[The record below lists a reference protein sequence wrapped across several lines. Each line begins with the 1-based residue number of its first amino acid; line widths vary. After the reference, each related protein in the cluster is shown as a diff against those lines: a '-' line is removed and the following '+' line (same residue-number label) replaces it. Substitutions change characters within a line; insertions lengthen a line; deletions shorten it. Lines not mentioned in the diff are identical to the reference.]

1 MAGETDLQTLLGG
14 LNPVLQPEPYVFV
27 SILVL
32 DPEVFIRLDPKMMFR
47 EKEGVTL
54 VLPQAVA
61 DAEGFAYETVFN
73 CITCE
78 IHSSL
83 EAVGLTAAMSEA
95 LNKVSISA
103 NVIAA
108 FYHDHIFVPQGD
120 ALNAISALQSLTADY
135 K

>member
-1 MAGETDLQTLLGG
+1 MAGEKDLKKLLNG
-14 LNPVLQPEPYVFV
+14 LNPVLQPESWVFV
-27 SILVL
+27 SVLVL
-32 DPEVFIRLDPKMMFR
+32 DPEVFVRLDPKMMFR

-54 VLPQAVA
+54 VLLQSVA

-83 EAVGLTAAMSEA
+83 EAVGLTAVMSQA
-95 LNKVSISA
+95 LTKVGISS

-108 FYHDHIFVPQGD
+108 FYHDHIFVPEAD
-120 ALNAISALQSLTADY
+120 AARAIEALKTLTAEHS
-135 K
+135 

>member
-1 MAGETDLQTLLGG
+1 MTGETDLNTLLGG
-14 LNPVLQPEPYVFV
+14 LNPVLQPESWVFV

-32 DPEVFIRLDPKMMFR
+32 DPEVFVRLDPKVMFR
-47 EKEGVTL
+47 EKEGVAL
-54 VLPQAVA
+54 VLLQSVA

-83 EAVGLTAAMSEA
+83 EAVGLTAAMSKA
-95 LNKVSISA
+95 LTEQGISS

-108 FYHDHIFVPQGD
+108 FYHDHIFVPQVD
-120 ALNAISALQSLTADY
+120 AKRAIAALKALTAEHS
-135 K
+135 

>member
-1 MAGETDLQTLLGG
+1 MAGETDLNTLLSG
-14 LNPVLQPEPYVFV
+14 LTPVLQPESWVFV

-32 DPEVFIRLDPKMMFR
+32 DPVVFTRLEPKVTFR

-54 VLPQAVA
+54 VLLQSVA
-61 DAEGFAYETVFN
+61 DAEGFAYDTVFN

-83 EAVGLTAAMSEA
+83 EAVGLTAAMSNA
-95 LNKVSISA
+95 LSQEGISA

-108 FYHDHIFVPQGD
+108 FYHDHIFVPQAD
-120 ALNAISALQSLTADY
+120 AERAIAALKALTAEHR
-135 K
+135 

>member
-1 MAGETDLQTLLGG
+1 MVGETDLTTLLTG
-14 LNPVLQPEPYVFV
+14 LKPVLNPEPYVFV
-27 SILVL
+27 SVLVL
-32 DPEVFIRLDPKMMFR
+32 DTGVFERLNPKVLFR

-54 VLPQAVA
+54 VLLQSVA

-83 EAVGLTAAMSEA
+83 EAVGLTAAMSQA
-95 LNKVSISA
+95 LTAEGISA

-108 FYHDHIFVPQGD
+108 FYHDHIFVPQRD
-120 ALNAISALQSLTADY
+120 ASAAIAALNRLVAAQD
-135 K
+135 

>member
-1 MAGETDLQTLLGG
+1 MAGETDLATLLHG
-14 LNPVLQPEPYVFV
+14 LNPVLQPESWVFV
-27 SILVL
+27 SVLVL
-32 DPEVFIRLDPKMMFR
+32 DPEVFTRLEPKVTFR

-54 VLPQAVA
+54 VLLKSVA

-83 EAVGLTAAMSEA
+83 EAVGLTAAMSQA
-95 LNKVSISA
+95 LTKEGISA

-108 FYHDHIFVPQGD
+108 FYHDHIFVPQADAKRAID
-120 ALNAISALQSLTADY
+120 ALKSLTSV
-135 K
+135 